1 MSAAD
6 KTAREHALEEK
17 KKKLEELRQMR
28 AQRMQQA
35 SIDETGSAR
44 MAALALTNQ
53 GSATTPG
60 HKPTQSAEDILNSVS
75 SLIAAPASATKTATA
90 STQPAAPQSTG
101 ASGGGYGSA
110 RSSPKLGASAPTH
123 IDIVAGDSKIVYE
136 QSTQTELKRK
146 QAEAEAAAAVAG
158 SPTATATAGTSMAAV
173 WDSIDSDERDEII
186 HERDDLRSREVT
198 LLSRIRELTRAN
210 QTRAAAEEA
219 AAEKA
224 LHAELDPAEAEKIL
238 ESEEFGSFLDRS
250 SKIMERL
257 LGFEASRGST
267 AGAGLIASSLD
278 GFDYM
283 ADYSAADENEFD
295 GKNGRGVGEQMLT
308 PSIVFS
314 NEGVSAAGTTTGH
327 SHSGGGLSFARTTN
341 RPVTSINWSPKFP
354 ELLLAS
360 YASSQTSMD
369 ATDNAAIE
377 RENWMEPDGR
387 YDTAAARA
395 HLAFA
400 CC

>member
-6 KTAREHALEEK
+6 KSAREHALEEK

-44 MAALALTNQ
+44 MAALALSNQ
-53 GSATTPG
+53 GGANNAAPG

-75 SLIAAPASATKTATA
+75 SLIAAPAAASKTTAPATQAA
-90 STQPAAPQSTG
+90 AAPQS
-101 ASGGGYGSA
+101 SGGHGSA

-123 IDIVAGDSKIVYE
+123 IDIVGGDSKIVYE

-186 HERDDLRSREVT
+186 HERDDLRTREVT

-210 QTRAAAEEA
+210 QTRAAEEEA

-257 LGFEASRGST
+257 LGFEASARG
-267 AGAGLIASSLD
+267 AKGAAGGGGAGLLASSLD

-283 ADYSAADENEFD
+283 QDYSAADENEFD

-314 NEGVSAAGTTTGH
+314 NEGAPGSGASAAHGH
-327 SHSGGGLSFARTTN
+327 SGGGGLSFARTTN

-360 YASSQTSMD
+360 YACSQTSMD
-369 ATDNAAIE
+369 ATDNASTIE

-387 YDTAAARA
+387 
-395 HLAFA
+395 
-400 CC
+400 